1 MVRTCIIVA
10 DGARARFMT
19 LEIPI
24 EPSIDGGARLVE
36 HDDLVNPEA
45 EAPER
50 GLFSD
55 RMGRG
60 HASGSGA
67 AHAVDDHREQHQQ
80 EVERRFVRR
89 LLERAERFVGEQGA
103 RRLVLVSEARLLG
116 ALRTQL
122 VDHRLRGV
130 EVLELA
136 ENLTRRALGEIQAKL
151 AARGAL
157 PAARAPD
164 LGVFRPRGQAPATR

>member
-10 DGARARFMT
+10 DGARARFIT

-24 EPSIDGGARLVE
+24 EPSTDGGARLVE

-60 HASGSGA
+60 HAARSGV
-67 AHAVDDHREQHQQ
+67 HAVDDHREQHQQ

-89 LLERAERFVGEQGA
+89 LLERAERFIGEQGA
-103 RRLVLVSEARLLG
+103 RRLVLVSESRLLG
-116 ALRTQL
+116 ALRTEL